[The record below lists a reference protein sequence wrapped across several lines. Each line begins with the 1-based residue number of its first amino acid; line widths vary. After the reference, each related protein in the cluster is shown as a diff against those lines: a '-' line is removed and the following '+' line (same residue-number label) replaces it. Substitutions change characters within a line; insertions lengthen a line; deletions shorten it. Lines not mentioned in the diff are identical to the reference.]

1 MLVWLE
7 GVQQITAHGLNTC
20 PCADLFKPDL
30 NDPFRD
36 RALCSYG
43 LCLCILM
50 LWFSSHQTSKKL
62 HVDWEDHAKLC
73 ETLKWIEDDDDDD
86 AEFTLRA
93 EGIRQIT
100 SNSKACFQLEKNKQ
114 SLHFLLCFLLSFF
127 FLMYV
132 FLFFHFLMIDE
143 FDWHSVMA
151 PKWHLRPLSPMR
163 HPSRAKM
170 HNG

>member
-20 PCADLFKPDL
+20 PCADLLKPDL

-36 RALCSYG
+36 CALCSYG

-50 LWFSSHQTSKKL
+50 LWFSSRQTSKTL

-73 ETLKWIEDDDDDD
+73 ETLKRIEDDDD

-100 SNSKACFQLEKNKQ
+100 SNSKACFQLEKTSN
-114 SLHFLLCFLLSFF
+114 LCIFCCVFSW
-127 FLMYV
+127 V
-132 FLFFHFLMIDE
+132 FLNACFPIFHFLMIDE
-143 FDWHSVMA
+143 LDWHSVMA
-151 PKWHLRPLSPMR
+151 PKWHLRPLSHMR